1 MIINDGGKGKVW
13 LQLQQPRRTKWQKCA
28 TEVKKFSS
36 GGTLTWTNENLG
48 TCINFKFDTAISSI
62 YYWIKAE
69 NSDEFCPTSVELVSN
84 DDQNTTYS
92 LEKDMDC
99 NYSKNTNYRQHT
111 VKIQ

>member
-1 MIINDGGKGKVW
+1 MIVNDGGKGKVW
-13 LQLQQPRRTKWQKCA
+13 LQLQQLPQWEKCA
-28 TEVKKFSS
+28 TGETDFSS
-36 GGTLTWTNENLG
+36 GGTFIWSGKNGSCKNSM
-48 TCINFKFDTAISSI
+48 FDSATTSI
-62 YYWIKAE
+62 DFWIRAE
-69 NSDEFCPTSVELVSN
+69 NSDEFCPTSVQLVLN